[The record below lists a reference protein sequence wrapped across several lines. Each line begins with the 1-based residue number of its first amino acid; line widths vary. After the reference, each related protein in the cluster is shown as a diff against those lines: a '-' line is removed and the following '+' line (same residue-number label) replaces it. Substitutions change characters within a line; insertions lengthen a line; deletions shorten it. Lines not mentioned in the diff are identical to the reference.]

1 MTHDTHVITTE
12 GKMTH
17 SEKRAEWWK
26 EGIIGLG
33 VGVLYGT
40 TSVLVGH
47 PFDTVKTKMQAQV
60 GFEKT
65 NMFQSFTKTVRE
77 QGIKGLYRGCL
88 PPIFGSGIYRSAQ
101 FAAFE
106 GMYTFL
112 GDNYSSTRYENQ
124 QRGLFET
131 PRYFRNYSAPSA
143 NSTLNCPKLIC
154 NLANSQKPCK

>member
-1 MTHDTHVITTE
+1 
-12 GKMTH
+12 MTH
-17 SEKRAEWWK
+17 SEKRAEWWR
-26 EGIIGLG
+26 EGLIGLG

-60 GFEKT
+60 GFEKS
-65 NMFQSFTKTVRE
+65 NMFQSFTRTLRE
-77 QGIKGLYRGCL
+77 QGIRGLYRGCI

-112 GDNYSSTRYENQ
+112 GDNYSVMKYEIPYTGGMQ
-124 QRGLFET
+124 VRRRMQLLESSSI
-131 PRYFRNYSAPSA
+131 YFSFLSSGIGGYI
-143 NSTLNCPKLIC
+143 LIC
-154 NLANSQKPCK
+154 CPLFIVSSV

>member
-1 MTHDTHVITTE
+1 
-12 GKMTH
+12 MTH

-112 GDNYSSTRYENQ
+112 GDNYSSTRYEIPHTG
-124 QRGLFET
+124 GLQVSLSGHCSCQSLLLMLFQCI
-131 PRYFRNYSAPSA
+131 RCVRQCVWLYSLVYAP
-143 NSTLNCPKLIC
+143 
-154 NLANSQKPCK
+154 